1 MQSGLKAV
9 FERLYQ
15 KRSLTDAQIRELFSA
30 IIQGELSAVQLSA
43 VLIALKM
50 KPESAREIT
59 SAARFCLQLQPKQ
72 PVTLCYDNCGTG
84 GDGANTLNV
93 STISALVCAS
103 MGVPMAKHGN
113 KSSSRA
119 GGSADLLEFLGVNIG
134 MDLKKALV
142 CLQKTNFTFL
152 FAPLFY
158 PHFAHATKVRQEL
171 KTRTIFNLIGPLI
184 NPLAP
189 KAQLLGVYDPKLCL
203 PMARALSKLGI
214 ERALVVHGEG
224 LDEIALHGESVV
236 CALQDKQIQ
245 QYRLSPKDFGLN
257 SYPLEALCSD
267 HLENSARI
275 CLDILQGRATQAH
288 KASIAINSAP
298 LLYLAGKAA
307 SFKEGVA
314 MVLAHLE
321 SAQAYRHLQKIIKAS
336 HA

>member
-1 MQSGLKAV
+1 MDLDRIFAQ
-9 FERLYQ
+9 LYRG
-15 KRSLTDAQIRELFSA
+15 KSLTDAQIRELFSA
-30 IIQGELSAVQLSA
+30 ITQAQLSAVQLSA
-43 VLIALKM
+43 ALIALKM
-50 KPESAREIT
+50 KPESAREIA
-59 SAARFCLQLQPKQ
+59 SAARFCLHLQPK
-72 PVTLCYDNCGTG
+72 PSTLVCYDNCGTG

-113 KSSSRA
+113 RSASRA

-134 MDLKKALV
+134 MDLKKALT

-224 LDEIALHGESVV
+224 LDEIALHGETVV
-236 CALQDKQIQ
+236 CELQGKHIE
-245 QYRLSPKDFGLN
+245 QYSLSPRDFDLN
-257 SYPLEALCSD
+257 SYPLEALRSD
-267 HLENSARI
+267 GLENSAQI
-275 CLDILQGRATQAH
+275 CLDILQGRARESH

-298 LLYLAGKAA
+298 LLYLANKVA
-307 SFKEGVA
+307 SMKEGVSR
-314 MVLAHLE
+314 VLAHLQ
-321 SAQAYRHLQKIIKAS
+321 SAQAYGHLQTIIKVS